1 MTMAT
6 RKIKDLKDLGTGE
19 LIYARGHAK
28 ATYMS
33 NGQSVEDAINSVVT
47 NGKVVKVV
55 ETIPSEGIML
65 YPNTTY
71 VVDIALLD
79 VTISGFEAT
88 EAIVDEYTLQFST
101 FPASGTLTLPSN
113 VRWANGVTPTLEGDT
128 LYELSIVKTRIA
140 GNDYFKA
147 VLTPFK

>member
-1 MTMAT
+1 MAT
-6 RKIKDLKDLGTGE
+6 RKVKDLKDLDTGE

-33 NGQSVEDAINSVVT
+33 NGMSVEDAINSITT
-47 NGKVVKVV
+47 NGKVIQQISIGADPIVL
-55 ETIPSEGIML
+55 S
-65 YPNTTY
+65 PNTIY
-71 VVDIALLD
+71 VTESTPVN
-79 VTISGFEAT
+79 VTIDSFETT
-88 EAIVDEYTLQFST
+88 EAVIDEYTLQFLT
-101 FPASGTLTLPSN
+101 FPISGTLNLPSN

-140 GNDYFKA
+140 GKDYFKA

>member
-1 MTMAT
+1 MAT
-6 RKIKDLKDLGTGE
+6 RKIKDLKDLDTGE

-71 VVDIALLD
+71 VVDAALLD
-79 VTISGFEAT
+79 VTISGFETT
-88 EAIVDEYTLQFST
+88 EAIIDEYTLQFST
-101 FPASGTLTLPSN
+101 FAVSGTLTLPSN
-113 VRWANGVTPTLEGDT
+113 VRWANGVVPTLEGDT

-140 GNDYFKA
+140 DNDYFKA